1 MVKISIIVPVYN
13 ASRYIDDC
21 IKSIL
26 SQEFKEFELL
36 LIDDGSKDNSGN
48 ICDEYARQDSRV
60 HVFHQPNQGV
70 CVARNV
76 GLENAS
82 GDWITFADA
91 DDLMLP
97 NSLSVMYS
105 VAIKNKVDLV
115 MASTKVLIEDEEK
128 ISPLYTY
135 TNKVSKD
142 VLQNIGHPALWGYLY
157 KASII
162 SENHIRFVVGL
173 AYSEDKVF
181 NLKFATYCKS
191 MASIPHQVYVYR
203 VNMSSVNALK
213 DGVKK
218 AYHQFFAASEIEKLA
233 NDIGN
238 ISKRNILIK
247 HMKELQKLGYSI
259 YIKDAVF
266 LNRYKEYEAQ
276 YLKFFNGRLYLFLS
290 TLKAYIVNIR
300 RKIMPIKDNPLTGK
314 KGLLSIMTSF
324 FTHK

>member
-13 ASRYIDDC
+13 TSRYIDDC

-26 SQEFKEFELL
+26 SQDFKEFELL

-48 ICDEYARQDSRV
+48 ICDEYARRDCRV
-60 HVFHQPNQGV
+60 HVFHQSNQGV
-70 CVARNV
+70 GVARNV
-76 GLENAS
+76 GLENAR
-82 GDWITFADA
+82 GEWIAFADA

-105 VAIKNKVDLV
+105 AAIENKADIV
-115 MASTKVLIEDEEK
+115 MASTKVLIEGEDK

-135 TNKVSKD
+135 TNRISKD
-142 VLQNIGHPALWGYLY
+142 VLQDIGHPALWGYLY

-203 VNMSSVNALK
+203 VNVSSVNASK

-238 ISKRNILIK
+238 ISKRNILII
-247 HMKELQKLGYSI
+247 HMKELQKLGYSM
-259 YIKDAVF
+259 YIKDAGF